1 VSLSLA
7 FSSKNSRGR
16 VRHGRPRSRDYHGRI
31 NGRIKT
37 MANQLGKRYLCDKC
51 GTEVLCNKPGTGAIE
66 CCDAE
71 MKIKEAK
78 ALPSSD

>member
-1 VSLSLA
+1 LSLGFLKQKFA
-7 FSSKNSRGR
+7 AWGR
-16 VRHGRPRSRDYHGRI
+16 NGRPRSREHHGRI
-31 NGRIKT
+31 NGRIT
-37 MANQLGKRYLCDKC
+37 PMANQLGKRYLCDKC